1 MVDTLRM
8 ITELSVMEQRYQA
21 VSAVI
26 HDGFSVVEVAS
37 RFGVSRQT
45 IHSWLLKYEKS
56 GLPGLT
62 NHSHK
67 PKGCSHQISSR
78 IDVLICEMR
87 RRNPGWG
94 PRRIEFELNKS
105 GVSPM
110 PSRSAIYRAIKRANL
125 IDPLSRRRRDEKFK
139 RWERAAPMELWQFDV
154 VGGIYLTDG
163 TELKCLTGVDDHS
176 RFCVSAGLMRRANS
190 KSVCDHLQ
198 RSLDRYGCP
207 QEMLTDNGKVFT
219 GRFNSQKDVEV
230 LFDKICR
237 ENGIEHLL
245 TAPRSPTTT
254 GKIERFHRT
263 LRTEFLMEKRFESF
277 DHAQTQLDLFVD
289 HYNTQRPHQSLDMA
303 TPWSKFTVAA
313 PVVRAESTTPN
324 ALPAGTWAARRIG
337 GNGVISIAWQQISVG
352 KHRAGQDVDVLITDQ
367 MVHIYYKDELLK
379 TALRSNNKE
388 VRKKHASVLRK
399 PS

>member
-1 MVDTLRM
+1 M

-26 HDGFSVVEVAS
+26 HDGLSVVEVAS

-56 GLPGLT
+56 GLPGLI

-67 PKGCSHQISSR
+67 PSSCSHQISAE

-87 RRNPGWG
+87 RRNSIWG
-94 PRRIEFELNKS
+94 PKRIEYELAKRK
-105 GVSPM
+105 VEAM
-110 PSRSAIYRAIKRANL
+110 PSQSAIYRALKRAEL
-125 IDPLSRRRRDEKFK
+125 INPHARKRRDEKFK

-163 TELKCLTGVDDHS
+163 SELKCLTGVDDHS
-176 RFCVSAGLMRRANS
+176 RYCISAGLMHRANS
-190 KSVCDHLQ
+190 KSVCDHFQ
-198 RSLDRYGCP
+198 RSLGRYGIP
-207 QEMLTDNGKVFT
+207 QEILTDNGKVFT
-219 GRFNSQKDVEV
+219 GRFGYKDTEV

-263 LRTEFLMEKRFESF
+263 LRTEFLQEKKFESF
-277 DHAQTQLDLFVD
+277 DHAQAELDAFVK
-289 HYNTQRPHQSLDMA
+289 HYNSERPHQGMDMA
-303 TPWSKFTVAA
+303 IPKERFLTASPTISK
-313 PVVRAESTTPN
+313 VRASTSPSGT
-324 ALPAGTWAARRIG
+324 GTWVARRIG
-337 GNGVISIAWQQISVG
+337 GNGVICIAWQQISIG
-352 KHRAGQDVDVLITDQ
+352 RHKAGLDVDVLVSDSMI
-367 MVHIYYKDELLK
+367 HIYYKEELLK
-379 TALRSNNKE
+379 TALRSNSKE
-388 VRKKHASVLRK
+388 VRKKRASVLK
-399 PS
+399 KTS

>member
-1 MVDTLRM
+1 
-8 ITELSVMEQRYQA
+8 MEQRYQA

-26 HDGFSVVEVAS
+26 HDGFSIVEVAS

-67 PKGCSHQISSR
+67 PKGCSHQISSAV
-78 IDVLICEMR
+78 DVLICEMR

-94 PRRIEFELNKS
+94 PRRIEFELAKMATEQ
-105 GVSPM
+105 M

-125 IDPLSRRRRDEKFK
+125 IDPHARRRRDEKFK

-154 VGGIYLTDG
+154 VGGIYLADG
-163 TELKCLTGVDDHS
+163 SELKCLTGVDDHS
-176 RFCVSAGLMRRANS
+176 RFCVSAGLMHRANS
-190 KSVCDHLQ
+190 RSVCDHLQ
-198 RSLDRYGCP
+198 TSLERYGIP
-207 QEMLTDNGKVFT
+207 QEILTDNGKVFT

-237 ENGIEHLL
+237 ENGVEHLL

-263 LRTEFLMEKRFESF
+263 LRSEFLMEKRFDSF
-277 DHAQTQLDLFVD
+277 EQAQVQLDNFVAF
-289 HYNTQRPHQSLDMA
+289 YNQQRPHQSLDMQ
-303 TPWSKFTVAA
+303 TPSVKFNV
-313 PVVRAESTTPN
+313 STPIPKDPSSIH
-324 ALPAGTWAARRIG
+324 ALGPQGTWAARRIG
-337 GNGVISIAWQQISVG
+337 GNGVISIAWQQISIG
-352 KHRAGQDVDVLITDQ
+352 KHRAGQDVDVLITES
-367 MVHIYYKDELLK
+367 MVHVYYKDELLK
-379 TALRSNNKE
+379 TALRSNSKE
-388 VRKKHASVLRK
+388 VRKKRASVLRK
-399 PS
+399 LS